1 MSSLE
6 LTLLYLLAAVL
17 AVTLCRGFKL
27 PPILGYLVAGVL
39 MEPHTLGL
47 AFGQDA
53 EGIRQ
58 LAEYGVV
65 FLMFVIGLE
74 FNLHKLRAMRAHVF
88 GLGLSQVLLT
98 MVVATLGSMLL
109 AWLAPTFWRMEWQ
122 TALVLSGALAMSST
136 AIVVKMMADRLE
148 LESPHGQRVLGVLLL
163 QDLAVV
169 PLLVLIPALGA
180 SAERLLAEIAA
191 AGLKAALL
199 IALLLWGGQ
208 RVMRWWLTLVAR
220 RRSQELFMLN
230 LLLLTLGLAWL
241 TEQAGLSM
249 ALGAFIC
256 GVLISETQYK
266 LQVESEIRPF
276 HDVLLGLF
284 FITIGML
291 LDVRQ
296 VALQWPLVLLLLTVP
311 LAFKLTLITALAR
324 RLGASGGVALRTG
337 LYLTQAGEFG
347 FVLLTLSRREG
358 LVAPELFHPILAAMV
373 LSMLATPFI
382 ILASN
387 RIVLRLVASEWLQQ
401 SLQMTAIAAE
411 SINASEHVLIC
422 GFGRS
427 GQAINRLLEH
437 EEVPTVA
444 LDLDPD
450 RVRQAR
456 AAGHSVVFGD
466 ATKPQTLV
474 AAGLLRARAVTL
486 TYLDLP
492 TVFKTLATI
501 RSLAPHTPVIV
512 RTQTDHDLER
522 LRAAGATE
530 VVPESQEGSLL
541 VAGHALALVGVPTRR
556 VVRLVQQQR
565 DERYGLLRGYFQGA
579 SNGHEDEAQA
589 ERLLTL
595 TVPARAAG
603 QRLDDLLR
611 DAAPVRVVRLRSGAG
626 LPVVPADDTR
636 LDGGETLVISGQAEA
651 LERAERALSG

>member
-180 SAERLLAEIAA
+180 SAEHLLIEIAA

-324 RLGASGGVALRTG
+324 GLGASGGVALRTG

-456 AAGHSVVFGD
+456 SAGHSVVFGD

-579 SNGHEDEAQA
+579 SDSHEDEAQA

-595 TVPARAAG
+595 RVPARAAG